1 MVVVVGVAEAAA
13 VADGGFDAEAVSD
26 WGFDA
31 EAVSDW
37 GFDAEAVPDWFGFD
51 AEVVFDW
58 GFDVFDAEACCV
70 PGADVGAEQESTD
83 AFGAQAARN
92 GTRPM
97 KTKSINN

>member
-1 MVVVVGVAEAAA
+1 MVVVVGVVVA
-13 VADGGFDAEAVSD
+13 VADWGFDAEAVPDWGFDAEAVPDWGFDAEAVPD

-37 GFDAEAVPDWFGFD
+37 FGFD
-51 AEVVFDW
+51 AEV
-58 GFDVFDAEACCV
+58 CCV
-70 PGADVGAEQESTD
+70 PGADVGAGQESTD